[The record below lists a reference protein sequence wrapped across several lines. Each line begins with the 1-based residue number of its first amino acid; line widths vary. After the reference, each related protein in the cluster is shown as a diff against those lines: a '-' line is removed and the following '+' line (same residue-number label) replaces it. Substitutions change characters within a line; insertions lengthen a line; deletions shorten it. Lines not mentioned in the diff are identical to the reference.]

1 MGKHGQNGPRM
12 RGADLLNR
20 RVMTGGIE
28 LGRVVDVILDES
40 ADRLIGLDV
49 RCLDGEHR
57 FLPMVAAQVGAE
69 DVEAESPLHLL
80 DPEERDFY
88 RARGRTLRSPE

>member
-1 MGKHGQNGPRM
+1 M
-12 RGADLLNR
+12 RGAELLNK
-20 RVMTGGIE
+20 RVTTDGIE

-49 RCLDGEHR
+49 RCLDGSHR
-57 FLPMVAAQVGAE
+57 FLPIAAAQVGGD
-69 DVEAESPLHLL
+69 DVEAESSLHLL
-80 DPEERDFY
+80 DSEERDFY